1 MHGRNK
7 LGVRRADDQWQRS
20 VSLAPCVSEPVE
32 GVDGLLVLRHCS
44 TEVRERLRLIGAVHL
59 HHSASVSLCVRL
71 TGGSRCPV
79 PAHRTSPRARRGYA
93 RAMSDLV
100 EFILA
105 RVGDDDRI
113 ATAALDGA
121 PVSLAESTNG
131 HVPNWGTERVLRECG
146 AKLTIANDLEKW
158 ERIYDDAAAQL
169 AARPDDEDA
178 RNERDEAHRA
188 RFHSRVAAIA
198 VADIWKDH
206 PAHVGWQA

>member
-1 MHGRNK
+1 
-7 LGVRRADDQWQRS
+7 
-20 VSLAPCVSEPVE
+20 
-32 GVDGLLVLRHCS
+32 
-44 TEVRERLRLIGAVHL
+44 
-59 HHSASVSLCVRL
+59 
-71 TGGSRCPV
+71 
-79 PAHRTSPRARRGYA
+79 
-93 RAMSDLV
+93 MSDLV
-100 EFILA
+100 EFIRA

-131 HVPNWGTERVLRECG
+131 HVRNWGPERVLRECG

-158 ERIYDDAAAQL
+158 EQIYDDAAAQL

-178 RNERDEAHRA
+178 TKHTEH
-188 RFHSRVAAIA
+188 RFHSRVAAIAVADIA